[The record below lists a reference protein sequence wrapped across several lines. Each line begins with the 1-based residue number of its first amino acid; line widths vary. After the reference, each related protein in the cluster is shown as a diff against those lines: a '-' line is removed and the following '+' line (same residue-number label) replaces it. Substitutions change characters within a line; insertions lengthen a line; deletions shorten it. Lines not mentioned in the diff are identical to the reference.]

1 MPQSRS
7 VAGVIARIRG
17 LREHWWA
24 AAATAVS
31 IAISGWWLT
40 ADDRVPDFDSGQHLL
55 DIFTVRQE
63 LVSGQLTA
71 PFTDWNNYP
80 PLGHLV
86 GAVGT
91 LIGGI
96 NVPSVVMSEN
106 VVFVSLLAAGC
117 YGAGKIAGGP
127 RAGLLAALFALGTP
141 IAISQMHE
149 VYLDLGEAAMVA
161 VSVWAILATRRF
173 ERIWLS
179 ALAGLV
185 CSLGMLSKQT
195 FPLFIAGLLAVVIVR
210 GGWRRWR
217 GIAMFILG
225 GAGLTLPW
233 YIYHYAELN
242 GLTVGATAT
251 GAAAAA
257 AGAGVNAPNGITPSR
272 FTSSNIGWYVWNL
285 VNHQLL
291 VPLALFLLVGIALAA
306 WRFARHRDPEDVLP
320 ELIGGGAFG
329 YLAMTYLTLKDPRYT
344 LPALVY
350 MAVLGTSWLPRLRPR
365 LRPWLTG
372 AFGVVVLANFIAVSF
387 GFGPTLQIVFPGA
400 PSPSTAEARVVTF
413 YSPNGWLRGGP
424 VHEGDVLAMLEG
436 LRRLGVVQIAVD
448 GGSANSP
455 DFNNAGVSALAI
467 VAGLS
472 VPGIENLPAM
482 GPLDAFILRAAP
494 TPGGLP
500 PCGLLADGTGIYI
513 SQGNP
518 LMFPFDET
526 TFVCPGRRP
535 VYYHAAAVPGAI
547 PEPEHTVLLSLMR
560 AMARHGIRTVQ
571 FDATTMQVAPYQR
584 IGLEG
589 LAAQAGLTVPPVY
602 GLKPIGPHDAFL
614 LRELP
619 AAEKKG
625 APPCRILPDGSGLYI
640 VLGYVHVP
648 SRLRDFDCPLT
659 PPPRSHTG
667 HAGG

>member
-1 MPQSRS
+1 MPRSRF
-7 VAGVIARIRG
+7 VAAGIARIRG

-24 AAATAVS
+24 AAAAAAS
-31 IAISGWWLT
+31 IAITGWWLT

-55 DIFTVRQE
+55 DIFTVHDE

-80 PLGHLV
+80 PLGHIVGALGTLV
-86 GAVGT
+86 GGV
-91 LIGGI
+91 
-96 NVPSVVMSEN
+96 NVPSVVMAEN
-106 VVFVSLLAAGC
+106 LVFVPLLVAGC
-117 YGAGKIAGGP
+117 YGAGKIAGGR

-141 IAISQMHE
+141 IVVSQMRE
-149 VYLDLGEAAMVA
+149 VYLDLDEAAMVA

-185 CSLGMLSKQT
+185 CSIGMLSKQT

-217 GIAMFILG
+217 GIAMFIAG

-233 YIYHYAELN
+233 YIYHYAQLR
-242 GLTVGATAT
+242 GLTTGATAT
-251 GAAAAA
+251 GSAAAA

-272 FTSSNIGWYVWNL
+272 FTSANFGWYVWNL
-285 VNHQLL
+285 LNHQLL
-291 VPLALFLLVGIALAA
+291 VPLAAFLLVGIVLAA

-320 ELIGGGAFG
+320 ELIGGGAFA

-350 MAVLGTSWLPRLRPR
+350 MAVLATSWLPRVRPR

-372 AFGVVVLANFIAVSF
+372 AFGVVVLANAIAVSF

-400 PSPSTAEARVVTF
+400 PTASTAGARVITF

-424 VHEGDVLAMLEG
+424 VHEGDVLGIMRG
-436 LRRLGVVQIAVD
+436 LKRLGVVQIAVD

-455 DFNNAGVSALAI
+455 DFNNAGLSALAI

-472 VPGIENLPAM
+472 VPGVENLPAM
-482 GPLDAFILRAAP
+482 GPLDAFILRRVP
-494 TPGGLP
+494 MPGDPP
-500 PCGLLADGTGIYI
+500 PCQMLDDGTGIYV
-513 SQGNP
+513 SRGNP
-518 LMFPFDET
+518 LMFPFNET
-526 TFVCPGRRP
+526 TFVCPERRP
-535 VYYHAAAVPGAI
+535 VYYHAAPAPGSI
-547 PEPEHTVLLSLMR
+547 PAPVATVLLPVMR
-560 AMARHGIRTVQ
+560 AMRDHGIRTVQ
-571 FDATTMQVAPYQR
+571 FDATTMQIAPYDR

-602 GLKPIGPHDAFL
+602 GLSSLGPHDAFFV
-614 LRELP
+614 REP
-619 AAEKKG
+619 PKKG
-625 APPCRILPDGSGLYI
+625 APPCARFPDGSGLYI
-640 VLGYVHVP
+640 VLGYQHVP
-648 SRLRDFDCPLT
+648 SRLREFDCPLS
-659 PPPRSHTG
+659 PS
-667 HAGG
+667 

>member
-1 MPQSRS
+1 MR
-7 VAGVIARIRG
+7 GV
-17 LREHWWA
+17 REHWWA

-31 IAISGWWLT
+31 IAVSGWWLT

-63 LVSGQLTA
+63 LVAGQLTA

-106 VVFVSLLAAGC
+106 IVFVSLLAAGC

-141 IAISQMHE
+141 IAVSQMHE

-161 VSVWAILATRRF
+161 VSVWAVLATRRF
-173 ERIWLS
+173 ERIWVS
-179 ALAGLV
+179 ALAGFV

-195 FPLFIAGLLAVVIVR
+195 FPLFIAGFLAVVIVR

-217 GIAMFILG
+217 GIAMFIVG

-233 YIYHYAELN
+233 YVYHYAELN
-242 GLTVGATAT
+242 GLTTGATAT
-251 GAAAAA
+251 GSAAAAS
-257 AGAGVNAPNGITPSR
+257 GAGVNAPNGITPSR
-272 FTSSNIGWYVWNL
+272 FTSSNFGWYFWNL
-285 VNHQLL
+285 LNHQLL
-291 VPLALFLLVGIALAA
+291 VPLAVFLLVGVALAA
-306 WRFARHRDPEDVLP
+306 WRFARNRDSEDVLP
-320 ELIGGGAFG
+320 ELIGGGVFA

-350 MAVLGTSWLPRLRPR
+350 MAVIGTSWLPRVRPR

-372 AFGVVVLANFIAVSF
+372 AFGVVVLANFVAVSF

-400 PSPSTAEARVVTF
+400 PSPSTAEARVITF

-424 VHEGDVLAMLEG
+424 VHEGDVLALLQG
-436 LRRLGVVQIAVD
+436 LRRLGVVELEVD
-448 GGSANSP
+448 GGSATSP
-455 DFNNAGVSALAI
+455 DFNNAGISALAI
-467 VAGLS
+467 VAGLYI
-472 VPGIENLPAM
+472 PGEEDLSAM
-482 GPLDAFILRAAP
+482 GPTDAFILRRVP
-494 TPGGLP
+494 MTTDP
-500 PCGLLADGTGIYI
+500 PACQTLDDGTGIYV
-513 SQGNP
+513 SLGNP

-526 TFVCPGRRP
+526 TFVCPGALH
-535 VYYHAAAVPGAI
+535 VFYHVAPTPGLI
-547 PEPEHTVLLSLMR
+547 PQPERTVILSLMR
-560 AMARHGIRTVQ
+560 VMRSHGMRTVQ
-571 FDATTMQVAPYQR
+571 FDATTMQQAPYDR

-589 LAAQAGLTVPPVY
+589 LAAQAGLSVPPRY
-602 GLKPIGPHDAFL
+602 GLPLGTDDAFL

-619 AAEKKG
+619 AAEQKG
-625 APPCRILPDGSGLYI
+625 APPCRILPDGSGLYV
-640 VLGYVHVP
+640 VLSGDQPDP
-648 SRLRDFDCPLT
+648 SRVRDFDCPLT
-659 PPPRSHTG
+659 PPHRSHKSPTG
-667 HAGG
+667 G

>member
-7 VAGVIARIRG
+7 VAGVIARMRG
-17 LREHWWA
+17 IREHWWA

-106 VVFVSLLAAGC
+106 VVFVPLLVVGC
-117 YGAGKIAGGP
+117 YGAGKIAGGS

-141 IAISQMHE
+141 IVVSQLRE

-217 GIAMFILG
+217 GIAMFIVG

-233 YIYHYAELN
+233 YVYHYAQLR
-242 GLTVGATAT
+242 GLTTGATAT

-257 AGAGVNAPNGITPSR
+257 SGAGVNEPNGITPSL
-272 FTSSNIGWYVWNL
+272 FTSSNFGWYVWNL

-291 VPLALFLLVGIALAA
+291 VPLAVFLLIGIVLAA
-306 WRFARHRDPEDVLP
+306 WRFARNRDPEDVSP
-320 ELIGGGAFG
+320 ELIGGGLFA

-350 MAVLGTSWLPRLRPR
+350 MAVLGTSWLVRVGPR

-400 PSPSTAEARVVTF
+400 PSPSTAEARVLTF

-424 VHEGDVLAMLEG
+424 VHEGDVLGMLQG

-455 DFNNAGVSALAI
+455 DFNNAGISALAI

-472 VPGIENLPAM
+472 VPGTEDLPAM
-482 GPLDAFILRAAP
+482 GPLDAFILRRAVAP
-494 TPGGLP
+494 GDPP
-500 PCGLLADGTGIYI
+500 PCQMLDDGTGIYV
-513 SQGNP
+513 SLGNP

-526 TFVCPGRRP
+526 TFVCPGDRP
-535 VYYHAAAVPGAI
+535 VYYHVTPVPGSI
-547 PEPEHTVLLSLMR
+547 PQPERGELLSLMR
-560 AMARHGIRTVQ
+560 VMSRQGIRTVQ
-571 FDATTMQVAPYQR
+571 FDATTMQQAPYDR

-589 LAAQAGLTVPPVY
+589 LAAQAGLSVPPAY
-602 GLKPIGPHDAFL
+602 GLPLGPDDAFM
-614 LRELP
+614 LRQLP
-619 AAEKKG
+619 AAEKRG
-625 APPCRILPDGSGLYI
+625 APPCRVLPGGSGLYV
-640 VLGYVHVP
+640 VLGYQRVP
-648 SRLRDFDCPLT
+648 SRVRKFDCPLT
-659 PPPRSHTG
+659 PPPHSHSN

>member
-1 MPQSRS
+1 M
-7 VAGVIARIRG
+7 RG
-17 LREHWWA
+17 LREYWWV

-55 DIFTVRQE
+55 DIFTVRYE

-71 PFTDWNNYP
+71 PFTDFNNYP

-96 NVPSVVMSEN
+96 NVPSVMMAEN
-106 VVFVSLLAAGC
+106 LVFVPLLVAGC
-117 YGAGKIAGGP
+117 YGAGRIAGGR

-233 YIYHYAELN
+233 YIYHYDELN
-242 GLTVGATAT
+242 GLTTGATAT

-272 FTSSNIGWYVWNL
+272 FTSSNFGWYVWNL

-291 VPLALFLLVGIALAA
+291 VPLALFLLVGIVLAA
-306 WRFARHRDPEDVLP
+306 WRFARHRNPEDVLP

-350 MAVLGTSWLPRLRPR
+350 MAVLATSWLPGVRPR

-387 GFGPTLQIVFPGA
+387 GFGPTVRIVFPGA
-400 PSPSTAEARVVTF
+400 PSSSTAGARVLTF

-424 VHEGDVLAMLEG
+424 VHEGDVLALLKG
-436 LRRLGVVQIAVD
+436 LRRLGVVQIDVD
-448 GGSANSP
+448 GGSSNSP

-467 VAGLS
+467 VAGLAI
-472 VPGIENLPAM
+472 PGQEDLAAM
-482 GPLDAFILRAAP
+482 GPTDAFILRRVPMTTDPYACQM
-494 TPGGLP
+494 LD
-500 PCGLLADGTGIYI
+500 DGTGIYV
-513 SQGNP
+513 SLGNP
-518 LMFPFDET
+518 LTFPFDET
-526 TFVCPGRRP
+526 TFVCPASRP
-535 VYYHAAAVPGAI
+535 VYYHVTPVPGSI
-547 PEPEHTVLLSLMR
+547 PEPERGELLSLMR
-560 AMARHGIRTVQ
+560 VMRRHGMRTVQ
-571 FDATTMQVAPYQR
+571 FDATTMQQAPYDR

-589 LAAQAGLTVPPVY
+589 LAAQAGLSVPPAY
-602 GLKPIGPHDAFL
+602 GLPLGPNDAFM
-614 LRELP
+614 LRVP
-619 AAEKKG
+619 QAAEKKG
-625 APPCRILPDGSGLYI
+625 APPCRVLPDGSGLYV
-640 VLGYVHVP
+640 VLAGVQPDP
-648 SRLRDFDCPLT
+648 SRLRGFNCPVT
-659 PPPRSHTG
+659 PPPRSHKS